1 MPQNRPVSKV
11 VRAMYPLLRKDSRVD
26 STQTIRPLALGDAR
40 DLLALRIANREFM
53 APFDPARP
61 DGFFTIE
68 AQTEIAR
75 NADALKFAILDDGEL
90 AGVVA
95 LSNVVYGAFR
105 SANLGYWVDAKRNG
119 RGLATRAVG
128 ALAEHAFGSRGLHRL
143 EAGTLVDN
151 VASQRVL
158 EKNGF
163 ELIGLARNYLH
174 IGGDW
179 RDHLLFQ
186 RTAD

>member
-1 MPQNRPVSKV
+1 M
-11 VRAMYPLLRKDSRVD
+11 DD
-26 STQTIRPLALGDAR
+26 TQAIRPLALGDAR
-40 DLLALRIANREFM
+40 DLLALRLANREFM
-53 APFDPARP
+53 APFDPVRP
-61 DGFFTIE
+61 DEFFTLE

-75 NADALKFAILDDGEL
+75 NPRGLKFAILDDGEL

-95 LSNVVYGAFR
+95 LSNVVYDAFR
-105 SANLGYWVDAKRNG
+105 SANLGYWVDAGRNG

-128 ALAEHAFGSRGLHRL
+128 ALAERAFGSLGLHRL

-186 RTAD
+186 RTADGA

>member
-1 MPQNRPVSKV
+1 MEH
-11 VRAMYPLLRKDSRVD
+11 
-26 STQTIRPLALGDAR
+26 THTIRPLAVSDAR

-53 APFDPARP
+53 APFDPVRP
-61 DGFFTIE
+61 EEFFTLE

-75 NADALKFAILDDGEL
+75 NAEGQRFAILDDGEL
-90 AGVVA
+90 AGVIA
-95 LSNVVYGAFR
+95 LSNVVYETFR
-105 SANLGYWVDAKRNG
+105 SANLGYWVDARRNG
-119 RGLATRAVG
+119 RGLATRAVA
-128 ALAEHAFGSRGLHRL
+128 ALVEHAFGPLALHRL

-158 EKNGF
+158 EKNRF

-186 RTAD
+186 RTAEEV

>member
-1 MPQNRPVSKV
+1 M
-11 VRAMYPLLRKDSRVD
+11 
-26 STQTIRPLALGDAR
+26 IRPLSLADAP
-40 DLLALRIANREFM
+40 DLLALRLANREFL
-53 APFDPARP
+53 APFDPVRAEE
-61 DGFFTIE
+61 FFTLE

-75 NADALKFAILDDGEL
+75 NADGLTFAILDAGEL
-90 AGVVA
+90 AGTIS

-119 RGLATRAVG
+119 RGLATRAV
-128 ALAEHAFGSRGLHRL
+128 AAVVEHAFGPLSLHRL
-143 EAGTLVDN
+143 QAGTLVGN

-158 EKNGF
+158 EKNRF

-174 IGGDW
+174 IGGAW

-186 RTAD
+186 RTADGIVRS

>member
-1 MPQNRPVSKV
+1 VVTGAPV
-11 VRAMYPLLRKDSRVD
+11 
-26 STQTIRPLALGDAR
+26 IRPLASGDAR
-40 DLLALRIANREFM
+40 DLLALRLANREFL
-53 APFDPARP
+53 APFDPVRP
-61 DGFFTIE
+61 DEFFTLE

-75 NADALKFAILDDGEL
+75 NANGLKFAIVDDGEL
-90 AGVVA
+90 AGTIT
-95 LSNVVYGAFR
+95 LSNVVYEAAR

-119 RGLATRAVG
+119 RGLATRAVA
-128 ALAEHAFGSRGLHRL
+128 ALVEHAFGTLGLHRL

-174 IGGDW
+174 IGGAW

-186 RTAD
+186 RTTS